1 MKKSVIT
8 VDDEGP
14 ALRRINKLI
23 NEDPRLE
30 LLASANSA
38 KQALNL
44 LRSQSAD
51 ILFLDIQ
58 LKDATSF
65 DVLNQ
70 LKKPFP
76 GRIVFV
82 TAYDEYAVKAFE
94 IGAIDYLLK
103 PFNKERLERCIRR
116 IESSDASQN
125 IMQILSV
132 IHSAGEVLKV
142 PEGKRTHFFNSNAI
156 EFIQSETYY
165 SRFTFQDG
173 TQKLLRIT
181 LKEVGQILP
190 ANFQR
195 INKSTILNLNRVIA
209 TRELKGGVEL
219 DLGDGRVFKSSSR
232 FLGQ

>member
-70 LKKPFP
+70 L
-76 GRIVFV
+76 
-82 TAYDEYAVKAFE
+82 
-94 IGAIDYLLK
+94 LL
-103 PFNKERLERCIRR
+103 
-116 IESSDASQN
+116 
-125 IMQILSV
+125 M
-132 IHSAGEVLKV
+132 
-142 PEGKRTHFFNSNAI
+142 
-156 EFIQSETYY
+156 Y
-165 SRFTFQDG
+165 S
-173 TQKLLRIT
+173 
-181 LKEVGQILP
+181 
-190 ANFQR
+190 
-195 INKSTILNLNRVIA
+195 IN
-209 TRELKGGVEL
+209 
-219 DLGDGRVFKSSSR
+219 
-232 FLGQ
+232 